1 MDCFDQLSRQIVSL
15 SEEHF
20 AYLPNDPPK
29 DILSKIP
36 SKLPSFLDNTPPS
49 CKLRSA
55 YIQHLISKTLYYRIF
70 KPFLF
75 TLSHR
80 PDKEKADAYLQSLS
94 LDIRRKSVHREALW
108 RQQTLRA
115 AYTASDA
122 RQSINTVAGAI
133 VSEIMG
139 LILPFADPSSGRL
152 DALGFAVRRIVKLA
166 AETWRL
172 TRVERELILAS
183 FPAPDAEG
191 LVNRE
196 REEFGMVSKAAES
209 ISTPSSPTSNSSTSG
224 GRSSSV
230 GSEDDRDSNRHVVLR
245 VFPRITREE
254 AHGDSL
260 EVGDPDNEHERAS
273 PCVYLAGEVL
283 YSDSPV
289 VMARRQELASDT
301 ASL

>member
-1 MDCFDQLSRQIVSL
+1 
-15 SEEHF
+15 
-20 AYLPNDPPK
+20 
-29 DILSKIP
+29 
-36 SKLPSFLDNTPPS
+36 
-49 CKLRSA
+49 
-55 YIQHLISKTLYYRIF
+55 
-70 KPFLF
+70 
-75 TLSHR
+75 
-80 PDKEKADAYLQSLS
+80 
-94 LDIRRKSVHREALW
+94 
-108 RQQTLRA
+108 
-115 AYTASDA
+115 
-122 RQSINTVAGAI
+122 
-133 VSEIMG
+133 
-139 LILPFADPSSGRL
+139 
-152 DALGFAVRRIVKLA
+152 
-166 AETWRL
+166 
-172 TRVERELILAS
+172 
-183 FPAPDAEG
+183 
-191 LVNRE
+191 
-196 REEFGMVSKAAES
+196 MVSKAAES